1 MCTTCSRHWGR
12 SSVRARGDTEA
23 RSPAAASLQR
33 SLVSISLYTFYT
45 FFFFHIHL
53 SNRLSNVHPYEIGC
67 RAVSE
72 VAELEGSSPGSFGGT
87 HRHARAGSRRS
98 RLSRPGALRTVPS
111 PGQRARPPRRDRT
124 SLIKKFRR
132 RHGAD
137 PFWNYVGHKISP
149 PRPPAMS
156 QRPERSGPKRERW
169 REPGD
174 PVGCCF
180 DDSHDTVEF

>member
-1 MCTTCSRHWGR
+1 MHQTKKGNQWYFGMKAHIGVDAESGL
-12 SSVRARGDTEA
+12 
-23 RSPAAASLQR
+23 AASLQR

-45 FFFFHIHL
+45 FLFFHIHL
-53 SNRLSNVHPYEIGC
+53 SNRLSNMHPYEIGC

-111 PGQRARPPRRDRT
+111 PGQRARPPRHDRT

-137 PFWNYVGHKISP
+137 PFWNYAP
-149 PRPPAMS
+149 NPPA
-156 QRPERSGPKRERW
+156 RKERDGVSREIR
-169 REPGD
+169 
-174 PVGCCF
+174 GCCF